1 MEPFPKYTISLIVP
15 LLFLFDKNAIKIII
29 PKIINKIN
37 NYRPIIKNN
46 VLVDEDNISSKFAY
60 SIIISFIKKLF

>member
-60 SIIISFIKKLF
+60 SIIISFIKK